1 MIVITPDIRIPDD
14 ELAWT
19 FARSGGPGGQNV
31 NKVSSKVLLRW
42 NPAASV
48 ALPADVKGRLL
59 AQQRHRLTN
68 EGDLLI
74 TSQKTRD
81 QAKNIADCEMK
92 LVQLVVQALRPPKVR
107 RPTKPTRGSQR
118 RRVADKQHRGRVK
131 AGRKAPGREE

>member
-1 MIVITPDIRIPDD
+1 MIVVAPHVCIPDE
-14 ELAWT
+14 ELTWT

-42 NPAASV
+42 NPGQSA
-48 ALPADVKGRLL
+48 ALPADVKARFM

-81 QAKNIADCEMK
+81 QGKNIADCEAK
-92 LVQLVVQALRPPKVR
+92 LVQLLMQALRPPKQR
-107 RPTKPTRGSQR
+107 RPTRPTAGSRLR
-118 RRVADKQHRGRVK
+118 RAADKLHRARVK
-131 AGRKAPGREE
+131 AARRKPQVE